1 MSNALQI
8 SASWSGMMDV
18 VALAGH
24 LSLYRADSHALAL
37 LQLADTMGGVTEA
50 DVDRVLLAGQRRQ
63 IARRMLE
70 QSVRDRA
77 LVLQEDGRYYLS
89 DWGRA
94 SLKED
99 KAAWVEH
106 SEGAWMMLVGD
117 QLGPLFANLPI
128 LPVAALDEKA
138 DADEW
143 GSLHSEVIMA
153 GDQRYP
159 GLTTLL
165 QSLAM
170 GSSFDGWFGQR
181 RQKLLINPLSNP
193 PKIRRREAKAQ
204 LHASSTGAGIWKIEK
219 IVFSQMK
226 SLDKMSHGLISQTAK
241 GVTAEFFSTYLA
253 KAGYTPLAGGL
264 FLPSPNKLTSAS
276 VHIDALEFRHRL
288 SVGGWDV
295 TLVGRIGAT
304 GLCQA
309 LDWFVQYGLK
319 DSGVQSMPGLLKEA
333 AAYVSSVGLD
343 PAGLEPSALRGA
355 FARVR
360 PARLNRA
367 ALSRALYPLY
377 FEA

>member
-143 GSLHSEVIMA
+143 A
-153 GDQRYP
+153 ACTR
-159 GLTTLL
+159 
-165 QSLAM
+165 
-170 GSSFDGWFGQR
+170 
-181 RQKLLINPLSNP
+181 
-193 PKIRRREAKAQ
+193 
-204 LHASSTGAGIWKIEK
+204 
-219 IVFSQMK
+219 K
-226 SLDKMSHGLISQTAK
+226 SLWQGTN
-241 GVTAEFFSTYLA
+241 GT
-253 KAGYTPLAGGL
+253 
-264 FLPSPNKLTSAS
+264 
-276 VHIDALEFRHRL
+276 
-288 SVGGWDV
+288 
-295 TLVGRIGAT
+295 
-304 GLCQA
+304 QA
-309 LDWFVQYGLK
+309 
-319 DSGVQSMPGLLKEA
+319 
-333 AAYVSSVGLD
+333 
-343 PAGLEPSALRGA
+343 
-355 FARVR
+355 
-360 PARLNRA
+360 
-367 ALSRALYPLY
+367 
-377 FEA
+377 

>member
-1 MSNALQI
+1 MSNSIQI
-8 SASWSGMMDV
+8 SATWSGMMDV

-24 LSLYRADSHALAL
+24 LSLYRAESHALAL
-37 LQLADTMGGVTEA
+37 LQLADILGGVTEA
-50 DVDRVLLAGQRRQ
+50 DVDRVLLAGRRRQ

-77 LVLQEDGRYYLS
+77 LVLKENGRYDLS

-117 QLGPLFANLPI
+117 QLGPLFANLPV

-143 GSLHSEVIMA
+143 GSLQSEVIMA
-153 GDQRYP
+153 GDHRYP

-170 GSSFDGWFGQR
+170 GSSFVGWFGQR
-181 RQKLLINPLSNP
+181 REKLLINPLSNP

-204 LHASSTGAGIWKIEK
+204 LYASSTGAGIWKIEK

-226 SLDKMSHGLISQTAK
+226 SLDKMSHGLINQTAK
-241 GVTAEFFSTYLA
+241 GVTADFFSSYLA

-264 FLPSPNKLTSAS
+264 FLPSLNKLASAS
-276 VHIDALEFRHRL
+276 VQMDAREFNHRL

-295 TLVGRIGAT
+295 TIVGRIGT
-304 GLCQA
+304 TDLGQA
-309 LDWFVQYGLK
+309 LDWFVMHGLK
-319 DSGVQSMPGLLKEA
+319 DSGVQSMASLLKQA
-333 AAYVSSVGLD
+333 ADYVRTV
-343 PAGLEPSALRGA
+343 GLEPAGVDQAALRNA
-355 FARVR
+355 FSRVR
-360 PARLNRA
+360 PVRLNRA